1 MVIRHPFVAA
11 RSPDLLR
18 SLGPLRE
25 HRPAVTWL
33 LAPAMTVSHV
43 AQASFV
49 SQCQATFSS
58 SVTQAGRHR

>member
-33 LAPAMTVSHV
+33 LAPAMTVSHI
-43 AQASFV
+43 AQAPFV
-49 SQCQATFSS
+49 SQRQATFLSP
-58 SVTQAGRHR
+58 VTQAGRNR